1 MAYSF
6 LAPREIVSGRGALE
20 SAAKKFSSYGK
31 KALIVTDAM
40 MVKLGNAAVLEQACR
55 ENNVDYVIYDGINAE
70 PSDVMILDGLKA
82 YKENHCDFLI
92 ALGGGSPI
100 DSAKAIGMMS
110 VSDAPIASYM
120 GKLIDVDMPGLIA
133 IPTTAGTGSEVTKFT
148 IINDTATKV
157 KMLLTGACLIPAM
170 AVIDPKFTMTAPK
183 SVTSHTGIDALC
195 HAVES
200 YTSRKAQPL
209 SETFSLSAIK
219 RIFEN
224 LETCYNEPSN
234 EAARIQMSLA
244 ATEAGLA
251 FTNASVTIVHG
262 MSRPIGA
269 LFHVPHGLSN
279 AMLLEVCMNFAVDGA
294 YDRFADIAR
303 YLGFASAKDE
313 DEKAARIFLEKL
325 SGLLRNLH
333 VPTMSEYGI
342 DKDAYFAVIE
352 KMAHDAYASGSP
364 SNTIKEVTVEDMIR
378 LYKEVY
384 R

>member
-120 GKLIDVDMPGLIA
+120 GKLIDVNMPGLIA

-378 LYKEVY
+378 LYKVVY

>member
-6 LAPREIVSGRGALE
+6 LAPREIISGSGALE
-20 SAAKKFSSYGK
+20 NAAKKFSSFGK
-31 KALIVTDAM
+31 KALIVTDSM
-40 MVKLGNAAVLEQACR
+40 MVKLGNAAVLEDACR
-55 ENNVDYVIYDGINAE
+55 KNNIDYVIYDGINSE
-70 PSDVMILDGLKA
+70 PNDLMIMDGLKA
-82 YKENHCDFLI
+82 YKDNGCDFLI

-110 VSDAPIASYM
+110 VSDCPIASYM
-120 GKLIDVDMPGLIA
+120 GKLIDVKMPGLVA

-148 IINDTATKV
+148 IINDTSTKV

-170 AVIDPKFTMTAPK
+170 AVVDPKFTMTAPK

-219 RIFEN
+219 RIFGN
-224 LETCYNEPSN
+224 LETCYNDPSN
-234 EAARIQMSLA
+234 EQARIQMSLA

-279 AMLLEVCMNFAVDGA
+279 AILLEECMNFAVDGA
-294 YDRFADIAR
+294 YDKFAQIAR
-303 YLGFASAKDE
+303 SLGFAGNE
-313 DEKAARIFLEKL
+313 DNDVKAAHAFLEQL
-325 SGLLRNLH
+325 SGLLHRLN
-333 VPTMSEYGI
+333 VPTMSELGI
-342 DKDAYFAVIE
+342 DKETYFASIE
-352 KMAHDAYASGSP
+352 KMAHDAYLSGSP
-364 SNTIKEVTVEDMIR
+364 SNTIKNVTEEDMIA
-378 LYKEVY
+378 LYKKIY

>member
-120 GKLIDVDMPGLIA
+120 GKLIDVNMPGLIA

-364 SNTIKEVTVEDMIR
+364 SNTIKKVTVEDMIR

>member
-110 VSDAPIASYM
+110 VSNAPIASYM
-120 GKLIDVDMPGLIA
+120 GKLIDVNMPGLIA

-224 LETCYNEPSN
+224 LETCYSEPSN

-325 SGLLRNLH
+325 SGLLKNLH

>member
-110 VSDAPIASYM
+110 VSNAPIASYM
-120 GKLIDVDMPGLIA
+120 GKLIDVNMPGLIA

-303 YLGFASAKDE
+303 YLGFASANDD

>member
-120 GKLIDVDMPGLIA
+120 GKLIDVNMPGLIA

>member
-6 LAPREIVSGRGALE
+6 LAPREIISGSGALE
-20 SAAKKFSSYGK
+20 NAAKKFSSFGK
-31 KALIVTDAM
+31 KALIVTDSK
-40 MVKLGNAAVLEQACR
+40 MVKLGNAAVLEDACR
-55 ENNVDYVIYDGINAE
+55 KNNIDYVIYDGINSE
-70 PSDVMILDGLKA
+70 PNNLMIMDGLKA
-82 YKENHCDFLI
+82 YKDNGCDFLI

-110 VSDAPIASYM
+110 VSDCPIASYM
-120 GKLIDVDMPGLIA
+120 GKLIDVKMPGLVA

-148 IINDTATKV
+148 IINDTSTKV

-170 AVIDPKFTMTAPK
+170 AVVDPKFTMTAPK

-219 RIFEN
+219 RIFGN
-224 LETCYNEPSN
+224 LETCYNDPSN
-234 EAARIQMSLA
+234 EQARIQMSLA

-279 AMLLEVCMNFAVDGA
+279 AILLEECMNFAVDGA
-294 YDRFADIAR
+294 YDKFAQIAR
-303 YLGFASAKDE
+303 SLGFAGNE
-313 DEKAARIFLEKL
+313 DDDVKAAHAFLEQL
-325 SGLLRNLH
+325 SGLLHRLH
-333 VPTMSEYGI
+333 VPSMSELEI
-342 DKDAYFAVIE
+342 DKETYFASIE
-352 KMAHDAYASGSP
+352 KMAHDAYLSGSP
-364 SNTIKEVTVEDMIR
+364 SNTIKNVTEEDMIA
-378 LYKEVY
+378 LYKKIY

>member
-6 LAPREIVSGRGALE
+6 LAPREIISGSGALE
-20 SAAKKFSSYGK
+20 SAAQKFSSFGK
-31 KALIVTDAM
+31 KALIVTDSM
-40 MVKLGNAAVLEQACR
+40 MVKLGNAAVLEDACR
-55 ENNVDYVIYDGINAE
+55 KNNIDYVIYDGINSE
-70 PSDVMILDGLKA
+70 PNDLMIMDGLKA
-82 YKENHCDFLI
+82 YKDNGCDFLI

-110 VSDAPIASYM
+110 VSDCPIASYM
-120 GKLIDVDMPGLIA
+120 GKLIDVKMPGLVA

-148 IINDTATKV
+148 IINDTSTKV

-170 AVIDPKFTMTAPK
+170 AVVDPKFTMTAPK

-219 RIFEN
+219 RIFGN
-224 LETCYNEPSN
+224 LETCYNDPSN
-234 EAARIQMSLA
+234 EQARIQMSLA

-279 AMLLEVCMNFAVDGA
+279 AILLEECMNFAVDGA
-294 YDRFADIAR
+294 YDKFAQIAR
-303 YLGFASAKDE
+303 SLGFAGSE
-313 DEKAARIFLEKL
+313 DDDVKAAHAFLEQL
-325 SGLLRNLH
+325 SGLLHRLH
-333 VPTMSEYGI
+333 VPSMSELGI
-342 DKDAYFAVIE
+342 DKDTYFASIE
-352 KMAHDAYASGSP
+352 KMAHDAYLSGSP
-364 SNTIKEVTVEDMIR
+364 SNTIKNVTEEDMIA
-378 LYKEVY
+378 LYKKIY